1 MERDHF
7 NKGVPQHRVLI
18 IDDEPQLLDVLAG
31 HFRSLGYD
39 VHTAGEIEE
48 AEALLA
54 NFNYSLVITDMALT
68 PVGFRGLEILDQA
81 WDTCE
86 RPKIIVLTGY
96 CLPALQVEVKSRGAD
111 AFIPKPV
118 RLLRL
123 SQVAAVLLGASA

>member
-1 MERDHF
+1 MERDQLNNDVH
-7 NKGVPQHRVLI
+7 QHRVLI
-18 IDDEPQLLDVLAG
+18 IDDEPQLLAAVAE
-31 HFRSLGYD
+31 HFRGLGYD
-39 VHTAGEIEE
+39 VHTAGELEE

-54 NFNYSLVITDMALT
+54 NFSYSLVITDMALT
-68 PVGFRGLEILDQA
+68 PVGFRGLEILDKA

-96 CLPALQVEVKSRGAD
+96 CLPALQVEVASRGAD